1 MTKLRVLGAWDR
13 LEEYNMNRYKRH
25 TLALNLRWMGR
36 NTKRPRPR
44 LAAVAALITRLV
56 SENAFVTT

>member
-1 MTKLRVLGAWDR
+1 MR
-13 LEEYNMNRYKRH
+13 
-25 TLALNLRWMGR
+25 TLALNFRWMGR

-56 SENAFVTT
+56 SDSAFVT